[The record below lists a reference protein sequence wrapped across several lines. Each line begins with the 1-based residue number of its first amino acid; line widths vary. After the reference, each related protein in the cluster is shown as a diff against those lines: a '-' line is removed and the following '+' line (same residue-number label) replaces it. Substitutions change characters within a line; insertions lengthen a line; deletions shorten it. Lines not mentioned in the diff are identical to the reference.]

1 MLLAIILLQ
10 LGYFLWKSLSEK
22 NEVVGLKVDH
32 KMQAQID
39 ELKKKALQK
48 DTIKIYPFNP
58 NFITDY
64 KGYTIGMSVDEID
77 RLHNF
82 RNTEKYVNSAKEFQI
97 VTKISDSLLNAISP
111 YFKFPEWTQKS
122 KQYSSR
128 KPSYIDTESSSP
140 SEELVEDIS
149 DLNSATAEDLRSING
164 IGEKLSARIIKF
176 RDRLGGFLVNEQ
188 LYDVYGLEPEVVER
202 TLKRFKVINRP
213 KIEKINI
220 NSASA
225 ETLSNLIYIQK
236 DVAHNIVGY
245 RNANGRIDSFE
256 ELSQIEN
263 FPSTKIERIALYLS
277 L

>member
-1 MLLAIILLQ
+1 LLQ

-22 NEVVGLKVDH
+22 NEVVGLEIDYE
-32 KMQAQID
+32 MQAKID

-48 DTIKIYPFNP
+48 DTIKVYPFNP

-64 KGYTIGMSVDEID
+64 KGYTLGMSVDEID
-77 RLHNF
+77 RLHSF
-82 RNTEKYVNSAKEFQI
+82 RKTEKYINSTEEFQK
-97 VTKISDSLLNAISP
+97 VTKISDSLLTAISP
-111 YFKFPEWTQKS
+111 YFKFPEWTQRS
-122 KQYSSR
+122 KQMPANSKR
-128 KPSYIDTESSSP
+128 NALDRLIPAHKGK
-140 SEELVEDIS
+140 LVEGFL
-149 DLNSATAEDLRSING
+149 DLNSASAEDLRSIYG

-188 LYDVYGLEPEVVER
+188 LYDVYGLEPEVVQR
-202 TLKRFKVINRP
+202 TLKKFKVIKRP

-225 ETLSNLIYIQK
+225 EMLSNLIYIQK
-236 DVAHNIVGY
+236 DVAHNIISY
-245 RNANGRIDSFE
+245 RNANGSIDSFE
-256 ELSQIEN
+256 QLSQIEN